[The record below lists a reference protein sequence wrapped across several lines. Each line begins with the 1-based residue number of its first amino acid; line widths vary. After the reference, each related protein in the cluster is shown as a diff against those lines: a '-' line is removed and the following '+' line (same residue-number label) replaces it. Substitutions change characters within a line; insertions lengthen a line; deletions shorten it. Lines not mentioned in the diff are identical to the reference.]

1 MFTFQPT
8 QHNVRHRRPRHL
20 PKLGYWKIRSMV
32 SPIRMAFAYAK
43 VPFEEDLYTNA
54 DASRW
59 KVDNYK
65 RFVDEKIHPFP
76 NLPYLVTP
84 AGATY
89 VQSNAILRHLGR
101 AFDLYGDR
109 SDEAAQTRI
118 DELFEQ
124 LTDVR
129 NESIVNYYCPEIKPE
144 FITGTVPFYLEIISR
159 YLQWSEEK
167 GFRGNGPFFFGA
179 KPTVV
184 DFVSFEI
191 FDVALQIPAVAEKR
205 AEYEA
210 AHPQIFA
217 HLAAVKA
224 LPELAEYFAGE
235 QYLTWGANG
244 KSSCHMPSA
253 W

>member
-1 MFTFQPT
+1 M
-8 QHNVRHRRPRHL
+8 
-20 PKLGYWKIRSMV
+20 
-32 SPIRMAFAYAK
+32 
-43 VPFEEDLYTNA
+43 
-54 DASRW
+54 
-59 KVDNYK
+59 
-65 RFVDEKIHPFP
+65 
-76 NLPYLVTP
+76 TP

-89 VQSNAILRHLGR
+89 VQSNAILRHVGR

-129 NESIVNYYCPEIKPE
+129 NESLQNYYSPEIKPE
-144 FITGTVPFYLEIISR
+144 FITGTIPFYLEILSR
-159 YLQWSEEK
+159 HLQWSEEK
-167 GFRGNGPFFFGA
+167 GLRNGPFFFGA

-191 FDVALQIPAVAEKR
+191 FDVALRIAAVAEKR

-235 QYLTWGANG
+235 QNLTWGANAMAA
-244 KSSCHMPSA
+244 CHMPSK